1 MCKDTIDSAAQ
12 SLSSI
17 YFSDIQ
23 NGWAVGGNTI
33 LKSID
38 GGINWAKQ
46 VNDTLGLLNSVYFV
60 NPSTGYMTGRKNCEW
75 YCWRAT
81 IYRTTDAGINWISQ
95 LQDTFQVSL
104 SSVYFIDENNGW
116 ALGNN
121 LILHTTNGGY
131 NWIKQ
136 SSDTLYNEFN
146 TVHFT
151 DLNNGY
157 AVGSAILRTTNG
169 GSDWVLQPT
178 PTFLPLYGVSLTD
191 SITGTIVGMHG
202 AILRTTNG
210 GVTFVEE
217 NETNEI
223 ATEYY
228 LSNNFPNPF
237 NPTTKIRYSIPYSS
251 KVVIK
256 VFDILGNKI
265 ETLVNEEK
273 HTGTYE
279 ITWYAENL
287 PSGVY
292 FYQLKAGSFIDTKKM
307 ILLK

>member
-1 MCKDTIDSAAQ
+1 
-12 SLSSI
+12 
-17 YFSDIQ
+17 
-23 NGWAVGGNTI
+23 
-33 LKSID
+33 
-38 GGINWAKQ
+38 
-46 VNDTLGLLNSVYFV
+46 
-60 NPSTGYMTGRKNCEW
+60 MTGRKNCEW